1 MWNHIISRVCFP
13 NFHVSSVGFFKSYEV
28 ICIIPP
34 FRQSGL
40 PHRRVAL
47 LLTDTLPYI
56 IFVLYKNT
64 YQIPFTY
71 ESLF

>member
-1 MWNHIISRVCFP
+1 M
-13 NFHVSSVGFFKSYEV
+13 

-40 PHRRVAL
+40 LHRRVAL

-56 IFVLYKNT
+56 IFVLYKST